1 MPAIHA
7 SRHHGLLDLA
17 DLRKRAKRL
26 LKAVNNGEAD
36 EARAQLR
43 LLGLAGPHYRLA
55 DTQWLLARE
64 AGFASWPKLKAHADA
79 VAFAARHPSFT
90 ADGEANVQHWR
101 CGNDI
106 AHSLRTAGFNGAFH
120 MFDDPMVM
128 GPVPAL
134 PEDEYWSVRAAYT
147 QQAFNLGTQDVEQRQ
162 ARQRAALA
170 QLNADSEV
178 VLWCEGDA
186 YDQLFLIRILAS
198 LPCLP
203 RRLELIEITQVPGV
217 ERFIGIGQ
225 LAPDLLAW
233 LWPQRRPLGPDA
245 IALAKQAWAAY
256 TAPAPRAW
264 AALAAQ
270 KHPSLPQLSAALAR
284 QLQELPGAKDGLS
297 LTERLLLRIL
307 AQKGE
312 LPAGRVFAQL
322 MMHDEPLPYLGDL
335 MFHVLLQPLIHAPHP
350 LLLEGPGDAW
360 AQRPLRL
367 TALGESVLD
376 GQANWLDQAP
386 PPRWVG
392 GVLIDA
398 EQAPWVVSEQGQ
410 VWQRR

>member
-147 QQAFNLGTQDVEQRQ
+147 QQAFNLGAQDVEQRQ